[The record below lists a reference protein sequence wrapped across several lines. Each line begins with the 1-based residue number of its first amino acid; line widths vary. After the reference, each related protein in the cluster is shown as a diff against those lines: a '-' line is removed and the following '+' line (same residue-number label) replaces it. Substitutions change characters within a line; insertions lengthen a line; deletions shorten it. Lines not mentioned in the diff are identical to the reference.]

1 MKRVNGKQFL
11 SDLKLYSDFLKWDE
25 DLGRY
30 ETWNEGVDKVLNT
43 HTTKYGDKVQ
53 PYLDEIRP
61 SFYKKE
67 FLSSQRNLQYRGEQI
82 LKHNVRL
89 YNCCTTYAYS
99 PDVFN
104 KGFYVLLCGAGL
116 GVSLRKK
123 FIEQLP
129 PIIKKDNPENVLFVV
144 EDSIEGWA
152 DSAKA
157 LVSSYCLH
165 PSLDESYFGKNI
177 IYDFSKIRPKG
188 AFISGGFRAPGPDG
202 LRQSLARIDALL
214 GANAGDFK
222 SIVAYDVFMHLSD
235 AVLSGGV
242 RRSAMNVVV
251 DHDDLDM
258 IYAKTGDW
266 YTKTPWRGRSNNSVG
281 LIRDTF
287 SKEQFN
293 KLVELN
299 QGTSD
304 IGFVFTNSEDE
315 IFNPC
320 FTKSQRILTTD
331 GWRSFEDLLNVGEFS
346 IVQDNRVK
354 GKLENGKEV
363 WDFDLDKTGTTTNI
377 VTKVAKTG
385 ELKDIYKLT
394 TTCGREVEATGD
406 HSFATPYGMTNLLDL
421 KIGDSILCPIPD
433 MSVSSDIWDTD
444 YMIGFL
450 SGMII
455 GDGFYSNG
463 ASHIEI
469 WEQQESTLEIRS
481 YIEKSAAILLGSLYK
496 DTMYPRTSLSPVFNE
511 ILRTDAYV
519 KYRLYSKPLMTVLQN
534 YGFKDKQNFEFILSS
549 NTQYKAGIISGLF
562 YSDGHVEWN
571 LNKKDISLR
580 ITQSNKELLTVVQL
594 VLQELGIRANL
605 YLGLPKRTVKFK
617 KDLIYYNCKESFRLS
632 VPGVNNTKNFI
643 KILHPSCPK
652 VQFANSI
659 LVTLRGYKKIRNLA
673 TIESI
678 SYIGKEDVYC
688 LEENNNRTLI
698 VEGLTARRCFEINFS
713 FYNQVKDK
721 TKAAFQ
727 LCNLNEINA
736 SATVDS
742 KGNFSEETF
751 YRQCRNAAILGTLQA
766 GYTSFPY
773 LGKQTEDIVAGEALL
788 GVSITGWMSRPELF
802 NPEILQRGASIVLET
817 NAEVANHIGINLS
830 ARTTTVKPSGN
841 ASVILQTSS
850 GIHPEHSLR
859 YFRIMQLNKDSEVAR
874 YLEEHQP
881 DCLEDS
887 KWSATNS
894 DYVVYVPC
902 ENQEGVITKA
912 EMQGIKHLDLIK
924 LVQHNWVL
932 PGTRVEKCFEPETRH
947 NVSNTVIIDD
957 MDAIVDY
964 LFQNQKEF
972 TAVSFISLMG
982 DKDYVQAPF
991 TSVLDTEK
999 LVATY
1004 GDAVIFMAGLIVDG
1018 LHYFNDDL
1026 WTAVSYVKDD
1036 TKPLVGTRSQVM
1048 LQKDWIRRVKKFSK
1062 NYFKGDIDTTLYCM
1076 KDVHLWH
1083 KWNLV
1088 VRNFKPVDFV
1098 DILTKPNYADV
1109 SNYAA
1114 LSCHGGA
1121 CEL

>member
-1 MKRVNGKQFL
+1 MSKRVNGKQFL
-11 SDLKLYSDFLKWDE
+11 SDLKLYSDFLKWD
-25 DLGRY
+25 DNLGRY

-43 HTTKYGDKVQ
+43 HTLKYGDKIDL
-53 PYLDEIRP
+53 YLDEIRP

-67 FLSSQRNLQYRGEQI
+67 FLSSQRNLQYRGDQI
-82 LKHNVRL
+82 LKHNARL

-123 FIEQLP
+123 FVSQLP
-129 PIIKKDNPENVLFVV
+129 EIIKKENPESVIHVV
-144 EDSIEGWA
+144 DDSIEGWA
-152 DSAKA
+152 ESSKA
-157 LVSSYCLH
+157 LISSYCKH

-214 GANAGDFK
+214 AANTGPFK

-242 RRSAMNVVV
+242 RRCLAKGSKVLVENGTYKNIEEVVVGDHVKTLNGYKKVTNTFIQGKQPTLIISHQSGELICTQNHKVAVFEKSAIIWKNAGELTLKDNLVFCTNRPVFSRKTKLPEFNYVKPRHSTTCKDIVIPEFTKDIAYLIGLVQGDGYVRLTTRSGSVDIAIEGNNYQKALFIMELLRKFRVNPSIIYPSEKDNCYKVRVKSKQLATYFFEHIKQPKAVLKIPKFILTASSDIKAAYISGVFCADGSFKTRPAVIVSSIYKPFLQELQALVAEFGIHSNIKDSTFKSRKSHWKNIYELTVRGINNFNNFRDLLIFTPKKEDRGYIKYDRTNTILDSIGNIQPIKISQISYGPVVETFDIEVEDEHSFMCEGVLVHNSAMNVVV
-251 DHDDLDM
+251 DHDDIDM

-266 YTKTPWRGRSNNSVG
+266 YSKTPWRGRSNNSVG

-320 FTKSQRILTTD
+320 F
-331 GWRSFEDLLNVGEFS
+331 
-346 IVQDNRVK
+346 
-354 GKLENGKEV
+354 
-363 WDFDLDKTGTTTNI
+363 
-377 VTKVAKTG
+377 
-385 ELKDIYKLT
+385 
-394 TTCGREVEATGD
+394 
-406 HSFATPYGMTNLLDL
+406 
-421 KIGDSILCPIPD
+421 
-433 MSVSSDIWDTD
+433 
-444 YMIGFL
+444 
-450 SGMII
+450 
-455 GDGFYSNG
+455 
-463 ASHIEI
+463 
-469 WEQQESTLEIRS
+469 
-481 YIEKSAAILLGSLYK
+481 
-496 DTMYPRTSLSPVFNE
+496 
-511 ILRTDAYV
+511 
-519 KYRLYSKPLMTVLQN
+519 
-534 YGFKDKQNFEFILSS
+534 
-549 NTQYKAGIISGLF
+549 
-562 YSDGHVEWN
+562 
-571 LNKKDISLR
+571 
-580 ITQSNKELLTVVQL
+580 
-594 VLQELGIRANL
+594 
-605 YLGLPKRTVKFK
+605 
-617 KDLIYYNCKESFRLS
+617 
-632 VPGVNNTKNFI
+632 
-643 KILHPSCPK
+643 
-652 VQFANSI
+652 
-659 LVTLRGYKKIRNLA
+659 
-673 TIESI
+673 
-678 SYIGKEDVYC
+678 
-688 LEENNNRTLI
+688 
-698 VEGLTARRCFEINFS
+698 EINFS

-721 TKAAFQ
+721 NQAAFQ

-802 NPEILQRGASIVLET
+802 NPDILQRGARIVLDT
-817 NAEVANHIGINLS
+817 NDEVANYIGINLS

-859 YFRIMQLNKDSEVAR
+859 YFRIMQLNKDSEVAK

-881 DCLEDS
+881 DCIEES

-912 EMQGIKHLDLIK
+912 EMQGIKHLELIK

-932 PGTRVEKCFEPETRH
+932 PGTRVGQCFEPETRH

-957 MDAIVDY
+957 LPSIVDY
-964 LFQNQKEF
+964 LYQNQKEF
-972 TAVSFISLMG
+972 TAVSFISPMG

-999 LVATY
+999 LVASY

-1018 LHYFNDDL
+1018 LHYFHDDL

-1036 TKPLVGTRSQVM
+1036 TKPLVGTRAQVM

-1062 NYFKGDIDTTLYCM
+1062 NYFKGDLDTTLYCM

-1083 KWNLV
+1083 KWNVV

-1098 DILTKPNYADV
+1098 EILTKPNYADV
-1109 SNYAA
+1109 SDYAA
-1114 LSCHGGA
+1114 ISCHGGS